1 MNTKK
6 YGAIA
11 RLVGIGWYV
20 GICIGF
26 GALAGLWAD
35 NRLGLSPMLT
45 LAGIAIGLVVALAG
59 MIRMLMAVL
68 RYVSESD

>member
-6 YGAIA
+6 YGAIV

-20 GICIGF
+20 GICIGV
-26 GALAGLWAD
+26 GAWAGLWAD
-35 NRLGLSPMLT
+35 NRLELSPILT
-45 LAGIAIGLVVALAG
+45 LAGITIGLVVALTG

>member
-6 YGAIA
+6 YGAIV
-11 RLVGIGWYV
+11 RLVGVGWYV
-20 GICIGF
+20 GICIGV
-26 GALAGLWAD
+26 GAWAGLRAD
-35 NRLGLSPMLT
+35 NRFGLSPILT
-45 LAGIAIGLVVALAG
+45 LAGITIGLVVALTG

>member
-6 YGAIA
+6 YWAIA

-26 GALAGLWAD
+26 GAWAGLWAD

-45 LAGIAIGLVVALAG
+45 LAGIAIGLVVA
-59 MIRMLMAVL
+59 
-68 RYVSESD
+68 

>member
-1 MNTKK
+1 MITLTTVHVRP
-6 YGAIA
+6 YE
-11 RLVGIGWYV
+11 Y
-20 GICIGF
+20 
-26 GALAGLWAD
+26 LWAD
-35 NRLGLSPMLT
+35 DRFGLSPMLT